1 MKARVQA
8 ALAHTTYPYRDVI
21 ALNDADARARLNLGF
36 LLVESGK
43 REEGETEL
51 SRAVE
56 LDPSLA
62 SRILDGE
69 PVEGQATGP

>member
-1 MKARVQA
+1 M
-8 ALAHTTYPYRDVI
+8 ALYRHVI
-21 ALNDADARARLNLGF
+21 AVNDADARAHLNLGF
-36 LLVESGK
+36 LHVESGD
-43 REEGETEL
+43 REDGEREI